1 MWRRTAQR
9 ETILEVLT
17 TASGPLTPQE
27 ILTLAQRQQL
37 GLGLATVY
45 RTLSL
50 LESEGDII
58 EVHIPGE
65 SARFA
70 SHRDHHYYFRCQC
83 CECVFDVFEPCF
95 LSILDG
101 SQLPNGF
108 LVKDY
113 HLTLYGLCSECQ
125 SLTL

>member
-1 MWRRTAQR
+1 MERQRHTAQR
-9 ETILEVLT
+9 QAILEVLQT
-17 TASGPLTPQE
+17 SSGPLSPQE
-27 ILTLAQRQQL
+27 VLGLAQQKQP

-50 LESEGDII
+50 LEGEGEIV

-65 SARFA
+65 NSRFEPKRA
-70 SHRDHHYYFRCQC
+70 HHHYFQCQRC
-83 CECVFDVFEPCF
+83 ERIFDLFEPCS
-95 LSILDG
+95 LSILEG

-108 LVKDY
+108 LVRDH

-125 SLTL
+125 

>member
-1 MWRRTAQR
+1 MERQRHTAQR
-9 ETILEVLT
+9 QAILEVLQT
-17 TASGPLTPQE
+17 SAGPLTPQE
-27 ILTLAQRQQL
+27 VLKLAQERHA

-50 LESEGDII
+50 LESEGDIVS
-58 EVHIPGE
+58 VHIPGE
-65 SARFA
+65 SSRFELNRG
-70 SHRDHHYYFRCQC
+70 HHHYFQCQQ
-83 CECVFDVFEPCF
+83 CEKVFDLFEPCS

-108 LVKDY
+108 LVKDH

-125 SLTL
+125 

>member
-1 MWRRTAQR
+1 MERQRHTAQR
-9 ETILEVLT
+9 QAILEVLQT
-17 TASGPLTPQE
+17 SPGPLSPHE
-27 ILTLAQRQQL
+27 VFDLSQQKQP

-50 LESEGDII
+50 LEGEGEIV

-65 SARFA
+65 SSRYEPKRE
-70 SHRDHHYYFRCQC
+70 HHHYFHCQS
-83 CECVFDVFEPCF
+83 CERVFDLFESCS

-108 LVKDY
+108 LVRDH

-125 SLTL
+125 